1 MVRRNPAEVAD
12 WLRARGKS
20 SRPDVTRARASAI
33 GEIFNLV
40 DESGSG
46 ALDSA
51 RVREAFRVLG
61 DANATVEDAE
71 RAMARVGIAPNGKM
85 EFPEFLTIVTGPE
98 PATPRL
104 ANGASAAMLPL
115 EMLALSHRRAR
126 LIDRVVTN
134 DGGARVQI
142 LERAEENARTDATEA
157 AAAER
162 RLRHAVATNATRA
175 KYLDYGDKD
184 KHDLSGKETHAERVM
199 REKMAR
205 ERRRRSMAYADG
217 LGSSAM
223 DARVYPTPPPE
234 TAEVDGNENENENR
248 DAEPIEPNAP
258 VLSNARIITRA
269 REKLARRLGVDTQ
282 SDSERY
288 VTESEW
294 KFPEFDRTHRVARA
308 ARQRMALELAD
319 ATASDVLEESRRV
332 SFRTTCELLVDS
344 EDESGDDSEDEDAG
358 AVKGAKIGRV
368 NGTDPTGATGTSNV
382 RSIGETTHESV
393 DAESTRRLGVGAST
407 AGRLAASDDIF
418 ALTADELRLVPI
430 SERYRWSRRP
440 AKPPEEFE
448 EPPTPAYNGD
458 GAVDRPS
465 VNFYVRGGA
474 RRVDDDAVSDAIS
487 GAGRAARAAAMERVA
502 AIEREVAERT
512 AATLAWGEAWKAP
525 APDPPPPSPRGV
537 AEVKASKIVA
547 LDAPHGSGARVA
559 SEAFR
564 SVREAEVLMCSSGRS
579 SFGLGFD
586 GEDLSDA
593 AVDALGEG
601 AGGPLDVL
609 GDSSGTAAQPGGG
622 AVLCRLG
629 LPDPN
634 FVRLVDSST

>member
-162 RLRHAVATNATRA
+162 RLRTAVATNATRA

-319 ATASDVLEESRRV
+319 ATTSDVLEESRRV

-344 EDESGDDSEDEDAG
+344 EDESSSDSEDEDAG
-358 AVKGAKIGRV
+358 AVKGTKIGRV
-368 NGTDPTGATGTSNV
+368 KGTASGAMNETV
-382 RSIGETTHESV
+382 RSIGETTHELNE
-393 DAESTRRLGVGAST
+393 AESTRRLGVGAST
-407 AGRLAASDDIF
+407 AVRLAASDDIF

-440 AKPPEEFE
+440 AKPTETPETA
-448 EPPTPAYNGD
+448 PTPVYNGD

-465 VNFYVRGGA
+465 VDFYVRGGA

-502 AIEREVAERT
+502 AIEREAAERT

-525 APDPPPPSPRGV
+525 APDPPRLPR
-537 AEVKASKIVA
+537 
-547 LDAPHGSGARVA
+547 
-559 SEAFR
+559 
-564 SVREAEVLMCSSGRS
+564 
-579 SFGLGFD
+579 
-586 GEDLSDA
+586 
-593 AVDALGEG
+593 AV
-601 AGGPLDVL
+601 
-609 GDSSGTAAQPGGG
+609 S
-622 AVLCRLG
+622 R
-629 LPDPN
+629 
-634 FVRLVDSST
+634 R